1 MRFLADMGVSQRVV
15 RWLREAG
22 HDATHLRD
30 EGLHRLLDGDIFTKA
45 AQEQRIILTWDLDFA
60 EILALS
66 GRHTVSPVVFRLMNT
81 RTDDQDQRRGQP
93 THLSHGVLM
102 DFQHGMWSIEHN
114 TKLVQHI
121 PTEDRILLSTSD
133 NLDRMDRP

>member
-1 MRFLADMGVSQRVV
+1 MGVSQGVV
-15 RWLREAG
+15 RWLRDAG

-30 EGLHRLLDGDIFTKA
+30 EGLQRLIDIDIFTKA
-45 AQEQRIILTWDLDFA
+45 TLEQRIILTWDLDFT

-66 GRHTVSPVVFRLMNT
+66 GSHMVSAVVFRLMNT